1 MAELIFTPSGADGFV
16 NEFEREVV
24 ELLCERLPAHWKV
37 APNFTFKPR
46 QGYALEVD
54 ALVFAECSV
63 FVVEAKQYTGRLTG
77 DDQGWELGGRSVPS
91 PVRATNN
98 KSRALATV
106 LDDNKAKLNTE
117 PVVVVPDA
125 SLLFITGEWAGNAV
139 HLCDLA
145 SWLLTHDAE
154 ARKKADTPEA
164 LRLKME
170 RAIAL
175 VQGRWGERQRSA
187 RRQIGSYQV
196 LETLEHDEVGGVFL
210 ARHGQFADDSSRYRL
225 RTWSV
230 SPSAA
235 VTGTDRQLRWMFR
248 SIEARKRIGPHP
260 NLLEVLYYEH
270 DRQESEFVEL
280 THWPE
285 GGSLAQFLSGDEAR
299 ASSLTARLAIA
310 TGIAEALKACHAA
323 GVVHRNLQ
331 PEAILLDRDR
341 VPKLTDFERAHMDGE
356 TTIYSDSRGRTESAY
371 LAPELLTP
379 AAHAASPTADC
390 YALGVLLYQLVTGHL
405 PFAGPAEAAALAGM
419 PSLLPSQRVVGLDVR
434 LDELVLD
441 LLSCGAQRHRSTAD
455 EAVRRLRGLSLP
467 RSMAS
472 VVVRA
477 PERSV
482 PFPAT
487 PAPEPF
493 APGLVLEGKWRLEE
507 QLGAGTFAVVWRVH
521 HLAQGADYAMKI
533 FTGVADQELALHEFN
548 QIRPRMPLHEHLRQ
562 VYWLDRLPP
571 PYGNLYMVAELVR
584 GVPLE
589 AWTKGERRMTWPE
602 QRRVAEG
609 LLGALGAVHGA
620 GVIHRDV
627 KPANVL
633 VEEGTGRVLLID
645 FNVASVEQAFAGEQG
660 TRLYR
665 APDVGQ
671 VGWTSHADLF
681 ALGIVLF
688 ELFFGGHP
696 FVDTPLGGAARSPRS
711 MVGFA
716 AVSGATVAFFAKA
729 LQPRAEH
736 RFVWASEMCAALPQ
750 DLFAAAV
757 LPVSVAPPSEAA
769 AVSAVA
775 AVPVAVAPP
784 QSAPVVLLAPS
795 ARKPTLSRALVAG
808 LSLLLLGGAGW
819 AVWAGLGDRDEAPP
833 VAPAPLPVPESADA
847 KFDHRG
853 CPEGFVRIPAG
864 SFRMGREA
872 WEKPGYKD
880 ESPVHTVVLSRDL
893 CMQQR
898 ETDQRDWSTLMG
910 SNPSVHSGCG
920 ETCPVDSVTWRDAVA
935 FANARSS
942 AESRPLCYEGDRL
955 LGLTCGGYRLPT
967 EAEWEY
973 AGRAGEDRTKVVAL
987 PEVAWHKGNARE
999 VPHPTGALQPNAWGL
1014 YDMLGNVW
1022 EWTNDRYAPYEAA
1035 EQVDPTGP
1043 LQGAIRVRRGGA
1055 WNSFPMIARVGN
1067 RGNSLSQTQRSD
1079 STGLRLVVLPRE

>member
-1 MAELIFTPSGADGFV
+1 MRRPVAELIFTPSGADGFV
-16 NEFEREVV
+16 NAFEREVV

-46 QGYALEVD
+46 HGYALEVD

-175 VQGRWGERQRSA
+175 VQGRWGERHRSA

-390 YALGVLLYQLVTGHL
+390 YALGVLLYQLITGRL
-405 PFAGPAEAAALAGM
+405 PFSGPAEAAALAGR
-419 PSLLPSQRVVGLDVR
+419 PSLLPSECVVGLDVR

-467 RSMAS
+467 QSMAP
-472 VVVRA
+472 VRV
-477 PERSV
+477 PERSAA
-482 PFPAT
+482 FPAT

-521 HLAQGADYAMKI
+521 HLAQGTDYAMKI

-584 GVPLE
+584 GLPLE
-589 AWTKGERRMTWPE
+589 AWTKGERRMSWPE

-609 LLGALGAVHGA
+609 LLAALGAVHGA

-660 TRLYR
+660 SRMYR

-696 FVDTPLGGAARSPRS
+696 FVDLPLGGAARSPRS

-716 AVSGATVAFFAKA
+716 AVSDATVAFFAKA

-736 RFVWASEMCAALPQ
+736 RFVWASEMLTALPQ
-750 DLFAAAV
+750 ELFGEPVAPAAV
-757 LPVSVAPPSEAA
+757 APGLSVSAAPNLPVMVASPAA
-769 AVSAVA
+769 
-775 AVPVAVAPP
+775 VAVAPP
-784 QSAPVVLLAPS
+784 AEIPRRAP
-795 ARKPTLSRALVAG
+795 LSRGLVAG

-819 AVWAGLGDRDEAPP
+819 AVWAGLCDRAEAPP

-864 SFRMGREA
+864 SFRMGREV

-880 ESPVHTVVLSRDL
+880 ESPVHTVVLTRDL

-898 ETDQRDWSTLMG
+898 ETDQRAWSALMG

-920 ETCPVDSVTWRDAVA
+920 ESCPVDSVTWRDAVA
-935 FANARSS
+935 FANARSG
-942 AESRPLCYEGDRL
+942 AEGRPLCYEGDRL
-955 LGLTCGGYRLPT
+955 LGFTCGGYRLPT

-973 AGRAGEDRTKVVAL
+973 AGRAGEDRTKAVAL
-987 PEVAWHKGNARE
+987 PEMAWHKGNARD